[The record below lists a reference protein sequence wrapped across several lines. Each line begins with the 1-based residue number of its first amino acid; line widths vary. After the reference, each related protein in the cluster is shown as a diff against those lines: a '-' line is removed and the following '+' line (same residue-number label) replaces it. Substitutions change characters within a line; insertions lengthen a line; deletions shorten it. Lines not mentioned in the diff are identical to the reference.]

1 MDPPR
6 LRSESGTIEA
16 LLLRSAPNLEPP
28 PSAEGELWRR
38 LEVLGTVGA
47 AAVASGV
54 AVHAAASAGPKIVGK
69 AAANAI
75 WLSLIKWGIVVS
87 VGVLGAGAATR
98 FVVHRKATGSDVIAR
113 SATTSHAT
121 EASKASAPSAPI
133 ATPPAPIEASPA
145 PIATNESSEPPAIAA
160 PHAHPSS
167 SRAHVESSADARS
180 ALQAESLLLG
190 AARTKLGG
198 GDYQGALDDVA
209 RLRAQFPRG
218 KLVQEREVVALDSLA
233 ALGNRTALQ
242 ARARAFLSRFPSS
255 PYAEHVRSIAV
266 P

>member
-6 LRSESGTIEA
+6 LRSESGTVEA

-28 PSAEGELWRR
+28 AEAEGELWRR

-47 AAVASGV
+47 AMASGV
-54 AVHAAASAGPKIVGK
+54 AAHAAASAGPKLIGK

-98 FVVHRKATGSDVIAR
+98 FVVHRKATGSDVIAK
-113 SATTSHAT
+113 SVTTPHAT
-121 EASKASAPSAPI
+121 EASKPSAPI
-133 ATPPAPIEASPA
+133 VVAPAPIEAPA
-145 PIATNESSEPPAIAA
+145 PIATSESSEPPVMAA
-160 PHAHPSS
+160 PHAHSSS
-167 SRAHVESSADARS
+167 SRARVESSAEARS

-190 AARTKLGG
+190 AARTKLGS

-218 KLVQEREVVALDSLA
+218 KLVQEREVVAIDSLA
-233 ALGNRTALQ
+233 ALGNRAALQ
-242 ARARAFLSRFPSS
+242 SRARAFLSRFPSS
-255 PYAEHVRSIAV
+255 PYAEHVRSIAIQ
-266 P
+266 